1 MGKYN
6 GGCSFF
12 FDRQIKETRIFEE
25 ARTERKKKNTKKC
38 RRIVSGDGAATEV
51 AAAGAVSFLFFVLVL
66 VPCAATFIR
75 SFPFP
80 LSPPFPFRFVV
91 AFGVALP

>member
-1 MGKYN
+1 MKMQELN
-6 GGCSFF
+6 V
-12 FDRQIKETRIFEE
+12 
-25 ARTERKKKNTKKC
+25 KKKNTKKC